1 MGRSSAG
8 MGVQAIARRR
18 LDPARAEA
26 LRSAVLKGVSTRLLV
41 LAVAVAAVAIFGMHA
56 GNEASFD
63 RPGLT
68 HPFGGLADTLLSPLA
83 RWDAAW
89 YLDIAH
95 SGYAGPSSA
104 FFPLYPVLVRGFALV
119 SAPGALLVA
128 AYVVSLAALVGA
140 LYLMHRLV
148 TLELRS
154 AEVARDAVL
163 MLALF
168 PGALWF
174 GAPYSESLF
183 LLLSV
188 GAFYAARTGH
198 WAWAGTCA
206 ALASAT
212 RSAGLVLLLP
222 LLVLWWQAG
231 RRPRDLGWIA
241 LA

>member
-18 LDPARAEA
+18 LGPARAEA
-26 LRSAVLKGVSTRLLV
+26 LRSAVLTVVSTRLLV
-41 LAVAVAAVAIFGMHA
+41 LVVAVAAVAICGVHA
-56 GNEASFD
+56 GNEASFGT
-63 RPGLT
+63 PGLT

-83 RWDAAW
+83 RWDSAW

-95 SGYAGPSSA
+95 SGYAGPNSA

-128 AYVVSLAALVGA
+128 AYVVSLAALLGA

-154 AEVARDAVL
+154 AEVARLAVL
-163 MLALF
+163 LIAVF

-183 LLLSV
+183 LLLSL
-188 GAFYAARTGH
+188 GAFYAARTER
-198 WAWAGTCA
+198 WWLAGLLA
-206 ALASAT
+206 ALAAAT
-212 RSAGLVLLLP
+212 RSAGLVLLVP
-222 LLVLWWQAG
+222 LLVLWWRTRP
-231 RRPRDLGWIA
+231 RRPS
-241 LA
+241 